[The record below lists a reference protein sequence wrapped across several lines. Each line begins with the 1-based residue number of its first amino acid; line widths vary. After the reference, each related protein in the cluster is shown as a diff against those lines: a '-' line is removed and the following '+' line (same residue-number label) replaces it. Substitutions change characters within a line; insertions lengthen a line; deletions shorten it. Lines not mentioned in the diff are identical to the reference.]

1 MFVFRPISCTSAS
14 GDAGTGE
21 KRVCDV
27 VGSLKGI
34 SLILLKPFLSSSQR
48 LQALCT
54 TLLSQS
60 HIYVIIVG

>member
-14 GDAGTGE
+14 GDGSTGE
-21 KRVCDV
+21 KPVCDV
-27 VGSLKGI
+27 VGRLEGI
-34 SLILLKPFLSSSQR
+34 SLILLKPFFSSSQR

-60 HIYVIIVG
+60 HFYVIIVG